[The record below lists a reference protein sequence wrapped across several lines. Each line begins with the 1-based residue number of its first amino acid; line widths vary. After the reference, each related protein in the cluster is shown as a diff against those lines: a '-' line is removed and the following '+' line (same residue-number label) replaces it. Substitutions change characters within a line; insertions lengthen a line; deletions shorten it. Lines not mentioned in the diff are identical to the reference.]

1 MTHELNKFIRDQ
13 LSVWP
18 LASSNF
24 RVLKGLHCRDLE
36 VCGLHCRIQYN
47 PVRVLSSTADT
58 SPEAIAARK
67 CFLCK
72 ENRPPEQFHLK
83 FEGRKGRLYNIQVNP
98 YPIFPGHL
106 VIVRDEH
113 IPQAIWH
120 HFPDMLDFTTKYPD
134 YLVFYNGPGSGASAP
149 DHLHFQAI
157 PKHHLP
163 LERAV
168 DTFLDNPGAPLST
181 VKDAE
186 LYRYPGYLNGVFALK
201 ASTTKS
207 LAKLFYRLLDCTDR
221 SADEIEPKFN
231 LYAYRKDEEYR
242 TFVVMRSRKRS
253 HHYLS
258 AGEDHLTI
266 SPGAADMA
274 GVFVAP
280 FREDFEKATP
290 ELLGEMLTEVT
301 ISEREQSMTEWR
313 LTRVQPR
320 ISVGILSAREI
331 CFEIISDGA
340 GPQRV
345 SWCDGRIAYNGM
357 VYDELYF
364 DSVTRSTLFAEAS
377 FILYDVVIGKEFHW
391 QQNRTLKFAG
401 SLKFIVEGDMI
412 TAVNCVG
419 MEDYLLSVI
428 SSEMKS
434 SASLELLKAHAV
446 ISRSWLSAR
455 ISDRQKR
462 LAAGAQAEDLPSLP
476 HDSFD
481 VCADDH
487 CQRYQG
493 LTMATGEA
501 VRQAIDETWGQVLVY
516 DGEICDTRYSKCCG
530 GRTEIYSTCWED
542 KDYPY
547 LQSVEDP
554 WCDCENSEIL
564 SQVLND
570 YDLETRD
577 FHDWTARYSQKELSA
592 LLSRRLGVDFG
603 TVTDLVPLHRGPS
616 GRISSLRIIG
626 TLRTEVVGKEL
637 AIRRCLSET
646 HLKSSA
652 FDVLRDG
659 SDFVLRGKGWG
670 HGVGLCQIG
679 AAVMASEGFNY
690 RQILAHYYEG
700 AEVR

>member
-1 MTHELNKFIRDQ
+1 MTHELNKFIKDQ

-18 LASSNF
+18 LASANF
-24 RVLKGLHCRDLE
+24 RELKGLKTRSME
-36 VCGLHCRIQYN
+36 VGGLSCRIQYN
-47 PVRVLSSTADT
+47 PIRVISSTADT
-58 SPEAIAARK
+58 SPAAIAARK

-98 YPIFPGHL
+98 YPIFPKHL

-120 HFPDMLDFTTKYPD
+120 HFPDMLDFTTRYPD

-149 DHLHFQAI
+149 DHLHFQTI
-157 PKHHLP
+157 PRHHLP
-163 LERAV
+163 LEEAV
-168 DTFLDNPGAPLST
+168 DAFLDDPGRPLAT
-181 VKDAE
+181 VKDAS
-186 LYRYPGYLNGVFALK
+186 LYRYGAFLNGVFALK
-201 ASTTKS
+201 ATTTKS

-221 SADEIEPKFN
+221 LPDEIEPKFN
-231 LYAYRKDEEYR
+231 LYTYRKNEEYR

-253 HHYLS
+253 HHFYS
-258 AGEDHLTI
+258 EGEDHLTV

-280 FREDFEKATP
+280 FREDFDKATP
-290 ELLGEMLTEVT
+290 EMVAEMLREVT
-301 ISEREQSMTEWR
+301 ISGREQDMIEWR
-313 LTRVQPR
+313 LTREQPR
-320 ISVGILSAREI
+320 VSVGILSAEEI

-357 VYDELYF
+357 LYDELYF

-377 FILYDVVIGKEFHW
+377 FILHDVVIGKEFHW
-391 QQNRTLKFAG
+391 QQKRTLKFAG

-419 MEDYLLSVI
+419 AEDYLLSVI

-434 SASLELLKAHAV
+434 SASVELLKAHAV
-446 ISRSWLSAR
+446 ISRSWLAAR
-455 ISDRQKR
+455 MADRRK
-462 LAAGAQAEDLPSLP
+462 ADKGADTSLKLP
-476 HDSFD
+476 HESFD

-493 LTMATGEA
+493 LTMAVGEN
-501 VRQAIDETWGQVLVY
+501 VRRAIDETWGQLLKY

-530 GRTEIYSTCWED
+530 GRTELYSTCWED
-542 KDYPY
+542 RDYPY
-547 LQSVEDP
+547 LRSVEDP

-577 FHDWTARYSQKELSA
+577 FHDWTVRYTREELSE
-592 LLSRRLGVDFG
+592 LVRRRSGRDFG
-603 TVTDLVPLHRGPS
+603 IVTALEPLKRGPS

-626 TLRTEVVGKEL
+626 TKHTEVVGKEL
-637 AIRRCLSET
+637 AIRRILSES

-652 FDVLRDG
+652 FTVSREG
-659 SDFVLRGKGWG
+659 TDFVLQGRGWG

-679 AAVMASEGFNY
+679 AAVMAANGYDY

-700 AEVR
+700 AEVE

>member
-1 MTHELNKFIRDQ
+1 MTHELQKFIKDQ

-24 RVLKGLHCRDLE
+24 RALKALRYRSLE
-36 VCGLHCRIQYN
+36 VCGLPCRIQYN
-47 PVRVLSSTADT
+47 PIRVISSTADT
-58 SPEAIAARK
+58 SPEAISARK

-98 YPIFPGHL
+98 YPIFPRHL

-113 IPQAIWH
+113 LPQAIWH
-120 HFPDMLDFTTKYPD
+120 HFPDMLDFTTRYPD
-134 YLVFYNGPGSGASAP
+134 YLVFYNGPASGATAP

-157 PKHHLP
+157 PRHHLP
-163 LERAV
+163 LEEAV
-168 DTFLDNPGAPLST
+168 DTFLDSPGEPLAT
-181 VKDAE
+181 VKDAS
-186 LYRYPGYLNGVFALK
+186 LYRYPGFVNGVFALK
-201 ASTTKS
+201 ATTTKS

-221 SADEIEPKFN
+221 TEGEIEPKFN
-231 LYAYRKDEEYR
+231 LYAYRKEGEYR

-253 HHYLS
+253 HHYYS
-258 AGEDHLTI
+258 EGQDHLTI
-266 SPGAADMA
+266 SPGAADIA

-280 FREDFEKATP
+280 FREDFDKATP
-290 ELLGEMLTEVT
+290 ELLGGLLTEVT
-301 ISEREQSMTEWR
+301 IDAHEQSMIEWR
-313 LTRVQPR
+313 LTRRQPL

-331 CFEIISDGA
+331 VFEIISDGA

-357 VYDELYF
+357 LYDELYF

-377 FILYDVVIGKEFHW
+377 FILHDVVIGKDFHW
-391 QQNRTLKFAG
+391 QQKRTLKFAG
-401 SLKFIVEGDMI
+401 SLKFIVEDDML

-446 ISRSWLSAR
+446 ISRSWLALR
-455 ISDRQKR
+455 VDDRRLR
-462 LAAGAQAEDLPSLP
+462 LAAPDPSQPPLP
-476 HDSFD
+476 HERFD

-493 LTMATGEA
+493 LTMAVGDA
-501 VRQAIDETWGQVLVY
+501 VRQAIDETWGQMLRY
-516 DGEICDTRYSKCCG
+516 GGEICDTRYSKCCG
-530 GRTEIYSTCWED
+530 GRTELYSTCWED
-542 KDYPY
+542 RDYPY
-547 LQSVEDP
+547 LRSVEDP

-577 FHDWTARYSQKELSA
+577 FHDWTVRYTQQDLSELV
-592 LLSRRLGVDFG
+592 RRRSGTDFG
-603 TVTDLVPLHRGPS
+603 LITALEPLRRGPS
-616 GRISSLRIIG
+616 GRISSLRIVG
-626 TLRTEVVGKEL
+626 TKRSEVIGKEL
-637 AIRRCLSET
+637 AIRRVLSES

-652 FDVLRDG
+652 FEISREG
-659 SDFVLRGKGWG
+659 GDFVLHGRGWG

-679 AAVMASEGFNY
+679 AAVMAAEGYDY

-700 AEVR
+700 TEVE